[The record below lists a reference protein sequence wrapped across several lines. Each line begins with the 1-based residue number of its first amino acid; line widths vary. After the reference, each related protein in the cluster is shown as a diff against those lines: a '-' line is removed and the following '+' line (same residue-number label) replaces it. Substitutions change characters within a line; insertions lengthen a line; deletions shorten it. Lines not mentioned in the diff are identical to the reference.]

1 MDTKLQ
7 RLSAWS
13 AVLFLGIFFL
23 GWGILGGYLPPPS
36 PNASAAE
43 IAEFYNRNPNVL
55 RTGLVIVQ
63 FSLIFYFPW
72 IAVISAQLK
81 RIPGVSPV
89 CTYTQLIGGLTGV
102 AALLL
107 PYFFWVAASFRPE
120 RDPNL
125 LLLLN
130 DLGWL
135 VFSMTF
141 APFVAQNLA
150 IAWAILADKQTVPV
164 FPRWFGYVSLW
175 IAFSFV
181 PAGFIL
187 FFKSG
192 PFAWTGLI
200 GFWVPLA
207 AFSVWTF
214 ILVGLILKA
223 LKRQEAA
230 GG

>member
-23 GWGILGGYLPPPS
+23 GWAILGGYLPPPS
-36 PNASAAE
+36 PSASAAE
-43 IAEFYNRNPNVL
+43 IAEFYNRSPNVL

-81 RIPGVSPV
+81 RIPGVSAV

-102 AALLL
+102 VALLL

-130 DLGWL
+130 DMGWL

-150 IAWAILADKQTVPV
+150 IALAILSDRQSVPV

-223 LKRQEAA
+223 IKRQEAA